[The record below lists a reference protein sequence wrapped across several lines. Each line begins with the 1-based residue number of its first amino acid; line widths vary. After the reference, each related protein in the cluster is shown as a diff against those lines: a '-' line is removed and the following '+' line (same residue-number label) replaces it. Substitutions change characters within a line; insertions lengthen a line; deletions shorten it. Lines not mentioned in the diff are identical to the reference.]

1 VVGAFEEVDDLDVLS
16 GVGPFAAGLYEAH
29 ERFGPA
35 VLACPPFQ
43 TGSGVDESQVT
54 HATRR
59 YDDVRRVTV
68 MSLAIIGLLATGC
81 EEPNTTD
88 YDPVGAAAAEAGV
101 SLSSVPPEQITSC
114 VESTKYDAFFGQ
126 AAALARWNA
135 VGQSEDALSDL
146 CRLIGRDDP
155 ATLATMH
162 SDWTAAQSSR
172 GVDPEAPD

>member
-1 VVGAFEEVDDLDVLS
+1 
-16 GVGPFAAGLYEAH
+16 
-29 ERFGPA
+29 
-35 VLACPPFQ
+35 
-43 TGSGVDESQVT
+43 
-54 HATRR
+54 
-59 YDDVRRVTV
+59 

-81 EEPNTTD
+81 GEPNTTD
-88 YDPVGAAAAEAGV
+88 YDPVGAAAAEAGLSV
-101 SLSSVPPEQITSC
+101 SSVPPEQIESC

-135 VGQSEDALSDL
+135 VGQSENELSEL

-172 GVDPEAPD
+172 DVDPAAPD